1 MARGSGYMSPSKA
14 HKAVGTANNN
24 SQAGGSIL
32 PAFCYTIIV
41 WLSHLRALTS
51 GKPAPLHIG

>member
-1 MARGSGYMSPSKA
+1 MSPSKA